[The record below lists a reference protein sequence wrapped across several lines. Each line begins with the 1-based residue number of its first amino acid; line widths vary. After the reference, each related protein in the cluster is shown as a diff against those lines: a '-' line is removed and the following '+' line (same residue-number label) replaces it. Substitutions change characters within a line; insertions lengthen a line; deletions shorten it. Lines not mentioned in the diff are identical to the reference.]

1 MKFQLRTSKAVEQM
15 IMDLYA
21 ATKITPN
28 ILARVAVALSISR
41 DPSLPHESSDRSGKE
56 FNRDTLTGE
65 YDYIFKALIAQHV
78 GREITDEEYF
88 PSLFNAHLERG
99 IRILSSEFKYAKNME
114 NLVRNL
120 ITGKQGD

>member
-1 MKFQLRTSKAVEQM
+1 MKFQLRTSKYVEQVLM
-15 IMDLYA
+15 ELYA

-28 ILARVAVALSISR
+28 ILARIAVSLSIAR
-41 DPSLPHESSDRSGKE
+41 DPSLPKESKDRNGKE

-65 YDYIFKALIAQHV
+65 FDYIYKALIAQHA

-88 PSLFNAHLERG
+88 PTLFNAHLERG
-99 IRILSSEFKYAKNME
+99 VGMLSNEYKYAKNFE

-120 ITGKQGD
+120 ITNQQG